1 MNVAFLKAMLDS
13 PGTASLLQEGLE
25 SEDSSESAAI
35 IIANLCR
42 CEAAASAI
50 VDGHQDLVRTLIES
64 FGTSSCSSTGGNSNG
79 LNGVGQKLART

>member
-64 FGTSSCSSTGGNSNG
+64 FGTSSTGGNSNG